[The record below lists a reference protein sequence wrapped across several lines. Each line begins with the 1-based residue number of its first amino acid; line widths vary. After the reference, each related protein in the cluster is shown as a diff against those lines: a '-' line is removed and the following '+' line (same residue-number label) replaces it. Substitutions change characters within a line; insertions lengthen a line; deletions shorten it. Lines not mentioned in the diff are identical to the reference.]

1 MQFSPRVTVLEG
13 AVLVEVQASE
23 RLFGGR
29 KALLGRMR
37 QECADL
43 QVARMAVAPTALAAR
58 GLLRCMPCAAAPA
71 LAEAPARAKA
81 NSQAQANT
89 HAASQE
95 QASTAPP
102 PPSVAVAA
110 CSPRQLGA
118 VLDALPISALLATQP
133 HAPTLQ
139 RLGCERLGQLRALP
153 RGGLSRRF
161 GAALLTALDQAYGQQ
176 AELYPWVALPEQ
188 FSLRLEFNS
197 RVEVAEG
204 LMFGAHRLLGS
215 LKAWLVARQCGI
227 TGICLHWEHDL
238 QRRGDAKAGSLE
250 VRTGQ
255 ATTDMQHLA
264 RLLAENLARTA
275 LLAPVV
281 AITLEALAVESL
293 PTASAS
299 LLPDDVESG
308 GSLQQL
314 LERLSARLGAQRVLT
329 GHTTPDHRP
338 QRMQAWVPSTLA
350 GATRAGGAIQSDEAV
365 GVCSLSLGERAG
377 VRGGARSGLTEQGIT
392 SSPHPNPNPLPKG
405 EGTSPHHFES
415 HPRGGA
421 GSPKSGKQPTA
432 QKARKAL
439 ATPDHWANYPCWI
452 LRQPLRLAVVK
463 DKPMYQGPLQLIAG
477 PERIETGW
485 WPEGAS
491 DSDLTQCSAPHA
503 FSVRAEPARAFAN
516 PSTSSRRTDLSEQ
529 HGDLTLRDY
538 FIASSEM
545 AGLLWI
551 YRQRTGLAQP
561 SASGAVQV
569 GWYLHGIYG

>member
-1 MQFSPRVTVLEG
+1 MLWIALPPHDEAASTLPSPSLDSPAPVPDVQALSWWALQFSPRVTVLEG

-37 QECADL
+37 QGCADL
-43 QVARMAVAPTALAAR
+43 QVARMAVAPTAMAAC
-58 GLLRCMPCAAAPA
+58 GLLRCMPRAAAPA
-71 LAEAPARAKA
+71 LAG
-81 NSQAQANT
+81 AQPHAHPHANT
-89 HAASQE
+89 NAAPVNIY
-95 QASTAPP
+95 AAPP
-102 PPSVAVAA
+102 QPSVAVAA
-110 CSPRQLGA
+110 CAQRQLSA

-161 GAALLTALDQAYGQQ
+161 GAALLTALDQAYGLQT
-176 AELYPWVALPEQ
+176 ELYPWVVLPEQ
-188 FSLRLEFNS
+188 FSQRLEFNS
-197 RVEVAEG
+197 RIEVAEG
-204 LMFGAHRLLGS
+204 LMFGTHRLLGS
-215 LKAWLVARQCGI
+215 LKAWLTARQSGI
-227 TGICLHWEHDL
+227 TAICLHWEHDL

-250 VRTGQ
+250 VRTGH

-264 RLLAENLARTA
+264 RLLAENLARTT

-281 AITLEALAVESL
+281 AITLEALAVEPL

-350 GATRAGGAIQSDEAV
+350 GAARAGTATPA
-365 GVCSLSLGERAG
+365 
-377 VRGGARSGLTEQGIT
+377 
-392 SSPHPNPNPLPKG
+392 
-405 EGTSPHHFES
+405 
-415 HPRGGA
+415 PR
-421 GSPKSGKQPTA
+421 KVPTTPTV
-432 QKARKAL
+432 QKARA
-439 ATPDHWANYPCWI
+439 APAVPDHWANYPCWI

-463 DKPMYQGPLQLIAG
+463 DKPIYQGSLQLMAG
-477 PERIETGW
+477 PERVETGW
-485 WPEGAS
+485 WPERAGDS
-491 DSDLTQCSAPHA
+491 DSAQNGAQNSTYSG
-503 FSVRAEPARAFAN
+503 AN
-516 PSTSSRRTDLSEQ
+516 DDASNATD
-529 HGDLTLRDY
+529 GDLTLRDY

-561 SASGAVQV
+561 SALGVAQV

>member
-1 MQFSPRVTVLEG
+1 MLWIALPPHDEAASTLPSPLLDSPAPAPDVQALSWWALQFSPRVTVLEG

-37 QECADL
+37 QGCADL

-58 GLLRCMPCAAAPA
+58 GLLRCMPCVAAPA
-71 LAEAPARAKA
+71 LAGTQAPVH
-81 NSQAQANT
+81 SQANAHATAKTAQVQP
-89 HAASQE
+89 HAASHAATQ
-95 QASTAPP
+95 TN
-102 PPSVAVAA
+102 VTVIVAA
-110 CSPRQLGA
+110 CAQRQLAA
-118 VLDALPISALLATQP
+118 VLDALPLAALLATQP

-161 GAALLTALDQAYGQQ
+161 GAALLTALDQAYGLQ

-188 FSLRLEFNS
+188 FSLRLEFNA
-197 RVEVAEG
+197 RIEVAEG

-215 LKAWLVARQCGI
+215 LKAWLVARQCGV

-238 QRRGDAKAGSLE
+238 QRRGDAKAGSLQ

-255 ATTDMQHLA
+255 ASIDMQHLG
-264 RLLAENLARTA
+264 RLLSEHLARTT

-281 AITLEALAVESL
+281 AITLEALAIEPL

-299 LLPDDVESG
+299 LLPDDVEAG

-338 QRMQAWVPSTLA
+338 QRMQAWVPSTQD
-350 GATRAGGAIQSDEAV
+350 GAARAG
-365 GVCSLSLGERAG
+365 
-377 VRGGARSGLTEQGIT
+377 T
-392 SSPHPNPNPLPKG
+392 
-405 EGTSPHHFES
+405 TSPAQRS
-415 HPRGGA
+415 VRTPIA
-421 GSPKSGKQPTA
+421 V
-432 QKARKAL
+432 QKARKAP
-439 ATPDHWANYPCWI
+439 AVPDHWATYPCWI

-463 DKPMYQGPLQLIAG
+463 GKPIYQGPLQLIAG

-485 WPEGAS
+485 WPESSG
-491 DSDLTQCSAPHA
+491 DSESPTAIES
-503 FSVRAEPARAFAN
+503 
-516 PSTSSRRTDLSEQ
+516 
-529 HGDLTLRDY
+529 DLTLRDY
-538 FIASSEM
+538 FMASSEM

-551 YRQRTGLAQP
+551 YRQRTGLSHPTAQD
-561 SASGAVQV
+561 AAQV

>member
-1 MQFSPRVTVLEG
+1 MFTMLWIALQTPDEAASTLPSPSLDSPTPAPDVQALSWWALQFSPRVTVLEG

-37 QECADL
+37 QGCADL

-71 LAEAPARAKA
+71 LAEAPARAKT

-89 HAASQE
+89 HAASQG

-110 CSPRQLGA
+110 CAPRQLGA

-161 GAALLTALDQAYGQQ
+161 GAALLAALDQAYGQQ
-176 AELYPWVALPEQ
+176 TELYPWVVLPEQ
-188 FSLRLEFNS
+188 FRLRLEFNA
-197 RVEVAEG
+197 RIEVAEG

-215 LKAWLVARQCGI
+215 LKAWLTARQCGV
-227 TGICLHWEHDL
+227 TSICLHWEHDL
-238 QRRGDAKAGSLE
+238 QRRGEAKAGSLE

-264 RLLAENLARTA
+264 RLLAENLARTT

-281 AITLEALAVESL
+281 AITLDALAVEPL

-299 LLPDDVESG
+299 LLPDDIESG

-338 QRMQAWVPSTLA
+338 QRMQAWAPSTLA
-350 GATRAGGAIQSDEAV
+350 GATRAGTA
-365 GVCSLSLGERAG
+365 
-377 VRGGARSGLTEQGIT
+377 T
-392 SSPHPNPNPLPKG
+392 SA
-405 EGTSPHHFES
+405 
-415 HPRGGA
+415 PR
-421 GSPKSGKQPTA
+421 KVPTA
-432 QKARKAL
+432 PTVQKARTTS
-439 ATPDHWANYPCWI
+439 ATPDHWATYPCWI

-463 DKPMYQGPLQLIAG
+463 DKPIYQGPLQLMAG
-477 PERIETGW
+477 PERVETGW
-485 WPEGAS
+485 WPECAS

-503 FSVRAEPARAFAN
+503 FSVRAEPVEAFAN
-516 PSTSSRRTDLSEQ
+516 PSTSSGRTDLNEQ

-551 YRQRTGLAQP
+551 YRQRTGLAHP
-561 SASGAVQV
+561 GALDVAQV

>member
-1 MQFSPRVTVLEG
+1 MLWIALPPHDEAASTLPSPSLESPQPVPDVQALSWWALQFSPRVTVLEG

-58 GLLRCMPCAAAPA
+58 GLLRCMPCAGAPA
-71 LAEAPARAKA
+71 QS
-81 NSQAQANT
+81 N
-89 HAASQE
+89 
-95 QASTAPP
+95 
-102 PPSVAVAA
+102 VAVAA
-110 CSPRQLGA
+110 CAQRQLAA
-118 VLDALPISALLATQP
+118 VLDALPLAALLATQP

-161 GAALLTALDQAYGQQ
+161 GAALLGALDQAYGLQ

-215 LKAWLVARQCGI
+215 LKAWLIARQCGV

-264 RLLAENLARTA
+264 RLLAENLARTT

-281 AITLEALAVESL
+281 AITLEALAVEPL

-350 GATRAGGAIQSDEAV
+350 GAARAGTA
-365 GVCSLSLGERAG
+365 
-377 VRGGARSGLTEQGIT
+377 TPT
-392 SSPHPNPNPLPKG
+392 
-405 EGTSPHHFES
+405 
-415 HPRGGA
+415 PR
-421 GSPKSGKQPTA
+421 KVPTA
-432 QKARKAL
+432 PTVQKARTTPAV
-439 ATPDHWANYPCWI
+439 PDHWANYPCWI

-485 WPEGAS
+485 WPESAG
-491 DSDLTQCSAPHA
+491 DSDGGQSGAQSSTHSGANDD
-503 FSVRAEPARAFAN
+503 VN
-516 PSTSSRRTDLSEQ
+516 PSTG
-529 HGDLTLRDY
+529 GDLTLRDY

-551 YRQRTGLAQP
+551 YRQRTGLAEP
-561 SASGAVQV
+561 GAHGAVQV

>member
-37 QECADL
+37 QGCADL

-58 GLLRCMPCAAAPA
+58 GLLRCMPCAAAPD

-89 HAASQE
+89 HAASQG
-95 QASTAPP
+95 QASTTPP

-139 RLGCERLGQLRALP
+139 RLGCERLGQVRALP

-161 GAALLTALDQAYGQQ
+161 GAALLTALDQTYGLQ

-215 LKAWLVARQCGI
+215 LKAWLTARQCGV

-255 ATTDMQHLA
+255 ATTDIQHLA

-281 AITLEALAVESL
+281 AITLEALAVEPL

-314 LERLSARLGAQRVLT
+314 LERLSARLGAHRVLT

-338 QRMQAWVPSTLA
+338 QRMQVWVPSTLE
-350 GATRAGGAIQSDEAV
+350 GAARAGTTTPAKRSARTPIAV
-365 GVCSLSLGERAG
+365 
-377 VRGGARSGLTEQGIT
+377 
-392 SSPHPNPNPLPKG
+392 P
-405 EGTSPHHFES
+405 
-415 HPRGGA
+415 
-421 GSPKSGKQPTA
+421 
-432 QKARKAL
+432 KARKAP
-439 ATPDHWANYPCWI
+439 AVPDHWATYPCWI

-463 DKPMYQGPLQLIAG
+463 DKPIYQGPLQLIAG

-485 WPEGAS
+485 WPECAS
-491 DSDLTQCSAPHA
+491 DSDGGQNGAQSSTNDD
-503 FSVRAEPARAFAN
+503 AN
-516 PSTSSRRTDLSEQ
+516 PSTG
-529 HGDLTLRDY
+529 GDLTLRDY